1 LSAYQISHEDMKS
14 DRCLAVITRPL
25 NYVPSDYSVRI
36 HLALYDAAIA
46 VDCEGRSLIHWTC
59 RTA

>member
-1 LSAYQISHEDMKS
+1 MKS